1 MKSSVSIT
9 LNTKLRMNDNIIRY
23 TYLGHK
29 KYIDQEK
36 PVPGGKW
43 AKHVARKK
51 EEHQDW
57 WEDVNSVEGLHEK

>member
-1 MKSSVSIT
+1 MREVELENGKTVT
-9 LNTKLRMNDNIIRY
+9 AWV
-23 TYLGHK
+23 YLGHK

-51 EEHQDW
+51 EEHLDW
-57 WEDVNSVEGLHEK
+57 WEDTDTVAGLHER